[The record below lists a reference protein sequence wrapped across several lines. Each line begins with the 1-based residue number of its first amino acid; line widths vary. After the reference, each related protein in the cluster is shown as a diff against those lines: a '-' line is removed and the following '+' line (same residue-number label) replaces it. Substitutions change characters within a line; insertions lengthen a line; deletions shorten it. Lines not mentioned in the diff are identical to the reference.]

1 MTKKTV
7 EILNFQR
14 WIERKGWKEKE
25 REKKE
30 QALKQRSVHFQTSLT
45 RFHVFH
51 REINPDEAG
60 NSAPTQRQRTATFN
74 VKIFHGGRIFSFLF
88 FSVDPKRDLGQWRAI
103 SSRLSL
109 WSVPPASCVFCRPK
123 CFLFLRIV
131 SETLFNYRT
140 VRRVEKPVSLSL
152 SRVFS
157 PSVTLLIPKG
167 VQSRENH
174 SG

>member
-1 MTKKTV
+1 MV
-7 EILNFQR
+7 SQ
-14 WIERKGWKEKE
+14 ERKEKKKEKSLE
-25 REKKE
+25 WRRKLWRFSISKDGSREKNQKKKREKKE

-103 SSRLSL
+103 SSRLS
-109 WSVPPASCVFCRPK
+109 VPLIRPSRFL
-123 CFLFLRIV
+123 CFLP
-131 SETLFNYRT
+131 S
-140 VRRVEKPVSLSL
+140 K
-152 SRVFS
+152 VFS
-157 PSVTLLIPKG
+157 LPPDRFGNPV
-167 VQSRENH
+167 
-174 SG
+174 

>member
-74 VKIFHGGRIFSFLF
+74 VKIFHGGRIFSFLLCGPKARF
-88 FSVDPKRDLGQWRAI
+88 GSMTSNLFPSVRPFDPSLPLPVFSAVQSVF
-103 SSRLSL
+103 SSSGSFRKPCLIIEPCDGL
-109 WSVPPASCVFCRPK
+109 RNP
-123 CFLFLRIV
+123 FL
-131 SETLFNYRT
+131 
-140 VRRVEKPVSLSL
+140 SLSL
-152 SRVFS
+152 VSFHHPSRYW
-157 PSVTLLIPKG
+157 
-167 VQSRENH
+167 SRKEFNHENH